1 MRELNKKIN
10 DMCRKSKAMRRL
22 SWELDYES
30 SLVLREQQDKVYK
43 QFQFLKNMKKAIEKT
58 EKEGKIWKQDILK
71 IIKNTLIL

>member
-1 MRELNKKIN
+1 MQMRELNKKIN

-58 EKEGKIWKQDILK
+58 EKEGKI
-71 IIKNTLIL
+71 